1 MARREPVKKP
11 WYLSSLD
18 NYFIDDRAATVD
30 RDPEANF
37 VPGVLQYADDEYRAL
52 QLPPNPRGR
61 PKHITEGK
69 NKRASQRQAAKKAN
83 EKTSM
88 LFEEYGKIMDEDEA
102 SSEEDSRVTRRGLEK
117 DTEEFIATIRPC
129 EPAATYSRTQK
140 PCFISMTRQ
149 AKSSCTPYALAQ
161 GPKSGRVGRKRHDE
175 TEVAAPRKRA
185 RRGPFQDRN
194 YRTDDREATLGRET
208 GGKIGIAVPEVGKV
222 EEVIPDVVVAPT
234 TQVAPANGAPSYPA
248 PQSAPGPVQSQTG
261 VVEEQDGKDHTA
273 DNPGSSGESRS
284 ASVESRISSISLHW
298 AQVEEIIVHERFVN
312 AAYLTVPALRSSIID
327 DLARELGIIDYA
339 DITDHLNEI
348 RYNQH
353 EGARVE
359 AAKAL
364 GRLVMDRM
372 IVGMGN

>member
-18 NYFIDDRAATVD
+18 NYSIDDRAATVD

-37 VPGVLQYADDEYRAL
+37 VPGVVQYADDEYRAQ

-61 PKHITEGK
+61 PKHMTEGK

-88 LFEEYGKIMDEDEA
+88 LFEEYGKTMDEDEA
-102 SSEEDSRVTRRGLEK
+102 SSEEDSRVMRRGLEK
-117 DTEEFIATIRPC
+117 ETEEFIATIRPC

-149 AKSSCTPYALAQ
+149 AQSSCTPYALAQ
-161 GPKSGRVGRKRHDE
+161 RHDE

-194 YRTDDREATLGRET
+194 YRTDDLEATLGRET

-234 TQVAPANGAPSYPA
+234 TQVAPANEAPSYPA
-248 PQSAPGPVQSQTG
+248 PLSAPGPIQSQTG

-273 DNPGSSGESRS
+273 DNPDSSGESRS